1 MNFDEALANEINK
14 VAMRKY
20 AGVLD
25 QLGNLIG
32 NNGSVSTP
40 LMALGGAALGGMAG
54 KGLGL
59 GHLGTGIG
67 ATLGAGL
74 SGIGANAINSQNI
87 SQENMDMALI
97 NGIGAGLNA
106 NDQTDMMQNQ
116 AIMQNNEVIS
126 RLTEAVGGLIQQQQ
140 QQQQGMYDQ
149 GMNPGMYDQGMYD
162 QGMDPG
168 MAPGMYDQG
177 MDPGMPAGMYDQGVP
192 AGMPQMPQPVIAN
205 NGLGKQASL
214 ESKLDYDIKRAYINK
229 IASWS
234 R

>member
-126 RLTEAVGGLIQQQQ
+126 RLTEAVEGLIQQQ

-149 GMNPGMYDQGMYD
+149 GMPAGMYDQ
-162 QGMDPG
+162 
-168 MAPGMYDQG
+168 
-177 MDPGMPAGMYDQGVP
+177 GMPAGMYDQGMPAGIP
-192 AGMPQMPQPVIAN
+192 AGMPAGIPAGMPAGIPAGIPQVPQPVIAN